1 MADQEPPRPPP
12 LTGRCAPPPVKTKL
26 SRTAIRL
33 MEAMDD
39 LAFMEEMRK
48 YNEEFQREHA
58 EQKLLEAAEQEKA
71 SGPARTGAR
80 DHEKAGENGEETTIR
95 KGEETIIKQEEEDVD
110 HGRINSTEAR
120 GLSIES
126 GSAFDADVGILR
138 CGDCRLDKTV
148 SSHQAGY
155 CYSSMTEYYEH
166 HRSGYHSR
174 KARVMRSFHIAKGRV
189 VRNKAKCCGG
199 WWTAEEFVGHLAE
212 KHPDL

>member
-26 SRTAIRL
+26 TRNMLRFV
-33 MEAMDD
+33 EALKDP
-39 LAFMEEMRK
+39 AFMEEIRK
-48 YNEEFQREHA
+48 KTEEFQREYDN
-58 EQKLLEAAEQEKA
+58 EQKLREAAEQEH
-71 SGPARTGAR
+71 G
-80 DHEKAGENGEETTIR
+80 KAGEDGEETTI
-95 KGEETIIKQEEEDVD
+95 KKEDEAIIKKDDDVG
-110 HGRINSTEAR
+110 HRSNESAEAQ
-120 GLSIES
+120 GLSIEP
-126 GSAFDADVGILR
+126 GSAFDTDVGILR

-148 SSHQAGY
+148 PSHQAGY

>member
-26 SRTAIRL
+26 TRNMLRFV
-33 MEAMDD
+33 EALKDP
-39 LAFMEEMRK
+39 AFMEEIRK
-48 YNEEFQREHA
+48 KTEEFQREYDN
-58 EQKLLEAAEQEKA
+58 EQKLREAAEQEH
-71 SGPARTGAR
+71 G
-80 DHEKAGENGEETTIR
+80 KAGEDGEETTI
-95 KGEETIIKQEEEDVD
+95 KKEDEAIIKKDDDVG
-110 HGRINSTEAR
+110 HRSNESAEAQ
-120 GLSIES
+120 GLSIEP
-126 GSAFDADVGILR
+126 GSAFDTDVGILR

>member
-26 SRTAIRL
+26 TRNMLRFV
-33 MEAMDD
+33 EALKDP
-39 LAFMEEMRK
+39 AFMEEIHK
-48 YNEEFQREHA
+48 KTEEFQREYDN
-58 EQKLLEAAEQEKA
+58 EQKLREAAEQEH
-71 SGPARTGAR
+71 G
-80 DHEKAGENGEETTIR
+80 KAGEDGEETTI
-95 KGEETIIKQEEEDVD
+95 KKEDEAIIKKDDDDDDDDVG
-110 HGRINSTEAR
+110 HRSNESAEAQ
-120 GLSIES
+120 GLSIEP
-126 GSAFDADVGILR
+126 GSAFDTDVGILR

>member
-1 MADQEPPRPPP
+1 MADEEPPQPP
-12 LTGRCAPPPVKTKL
+12 TRTSWNKPPPVKTKL
-26 SRTAIRL
+26 TRNMLRFV
-33 MEAMDD
+33 EALKDP
-39 LAFMEEMRK
+39 AFMEEIRK
-48 YNEEFQREHA
+48 KTEEFQREYDN
-58 EQKLLEAAEQEKA
+58 EQKLREAAEQEHA
-71 SGPARTGAR
+71 SSSASAGAR
-80 DHEKAGENGEETTIR
+80 DHGTAGEDGEE
-95 KGEETIIKQEEEDVD
+95 KIIKEEEEDVD
-110 HGRINSTEAR
+110 HGRNKSTEAQ
-120 GLSIES
+120 GLSIEP
-126 GSAFDADVGILR
+126 GSAFDTDVGILR

-155 CYSSMTEYYEH
+155 RYSSMTEYYEH

>member
-26 SRTAIRL
+26 TRNMLRFV
-33 MEAMDD
+33 EALKDP
-39 LAFMEEMRK
+39 AFMEEIRK
-48 YNEEFQREHA
+48 KTEEFQREYDN
-58 EQKLLEAAEQEKA
+58 EQKLREAAEQEH
-71 SGPARTGAR
+71 G
-80 DHEKAGENGEETTIR
+80 KAGEDGEETTI
-95 KGEETIIKQEEEDVD
+95 KKEDEAIIKKDDDDDDDDVG
-110 HGRINSTEAR
+110 HRNNESAEAQ
-120 GLSIES
+120 GLSIEP
-126 GSAFDADVGILR
+126 GSAFDTDVGILR

>member
-26 SRTAIRL
+26 TRNMLRFV
-33 MEAMDD
+33 EALKDP
-39 LAFMEEMRK
+39 AFMEEIRK
-48 YNEEFQREHA
+48 KTEEFQREYDN
-58 EQKLLEAAEQEKA
+58 EQKLREAAEQEH
-71 SGPARTGAR
+71 G
-80 DHEKAGENGEETTIR
+80 KAGEDGEETTI
-95 KGEETIIKQEEEDVD
+95 KKEDEAIIKKDDDDNDVG
-110 HGRINSTEAR
+110 HRSNESAEAQ
-120 GLSIES
+120 GLSIEP
-126 GSAFDADVGILR
+126 GSAFDTDVGILR